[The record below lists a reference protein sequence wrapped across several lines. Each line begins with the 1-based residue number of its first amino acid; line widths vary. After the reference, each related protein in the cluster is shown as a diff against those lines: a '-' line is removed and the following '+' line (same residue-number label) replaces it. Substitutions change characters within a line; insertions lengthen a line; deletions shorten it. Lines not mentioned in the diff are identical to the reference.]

1 VYDKAGIGS
10 SDPIDPDRDLLDQMA
25 EAHVAILD
33 AVGAEAAWIV
43 GSTLS
48 GHRKDDPTHPARA
61 LGAVLINPLP
71 PAQFQRGVDS
81 TVDATTPRINP
92 LGRSCARSITTLLRV
107 DPWPREGGRLEHGCG
122 NLDLCAPASKMLCA
136 G

>member
-48 GHRKDDPTHPARA
+48 AIART
-61 LGAVLINPLP
+61 IQP
-71 PAQFQRGVDS
+71 
-81 TVDATTPRINP
+81 IP
-92 LGRSCARSITTLLRV
+92 LGPSAR
-107 DPWPREGGRLEHGCG
+107 C
-122 NLDLCAPASKMLCA
+122 
-136 G
+136 